1 MALSGWQAGMAS
13 AEVYRE
19 DSRPGDAAVDSAP
32 ILLATPVGQFTSPPI
47 AFWSACVEWATLCL
61 VLLLI
66 FRFSGLLSRVS
77 GLPTITLYLLTGAG
91 CFQAGAV
98 KHGTVAQLLPFHHAT
113 LAVIT
118 LAAGSELAM
127 EQLRTH
133 ARTIRCLTVTLTV
146 AAVIIVFWLSLL
158 VITQSQ
164 ALGVDAGMPVTGIAS
179 MFAAVIAI
187 ARSPSSAI
195 AIVSEQR
202 ADGPFTQ
209 TVLSVTMVTDVVVI
223 VLFTASLELA
233 QASEAHDLAPETCN
247 ECGCSA
253 LACLLRQRRRRAVLG
268 LWRTLRLLTTP
279 PHICRRSYSARR
291 ARGWVGCCFGSQA
304 APPPPS
310 SSRLGTARC
319 SPRSACSRCAWRPRP
334 SCFGPRRCSRWVA
347 MPLEPR
353 RCSTGRPKGARWRI
367 TCRWSASCRGVQ
379 SVRFRL

>member
-1 MALSGWQAGMAS
+1 MAS
-13 AEVYRE
+13 REQYNE
-19 DSRPGDAAVDSAP
+19 DSRPGEAAVDSAP
-32 ILLATPVGQFTSPPI
+32 VLLAIPVGQFTSPPI
-47 AFWSACVEWATLCL
+47 AVWSACVEWATLLL

-66 FRFSGLLSRVS
+66 FRFAGLLSRIS

-91 CFQAGAV
+91 CFQAGGV

-133 ARTIRCLTVTLTV
+133 AKTIRCLTITLTI
-146 AAVIIVFWLSLL
+146 AAITIVFWLSLA
-158 VITQSQ
+158 VITQSH
-164 ALGVDAGMPVTGIAS
+164 ALGADAGMPVTGVAS

-233 QASEAHDLAPETCN
+233 QVVLSPT
-247 ECGCSA
+247 SA
-253 LACLLRQRRRRAVLG
+253 GLGRLLLRFSSRTAATLVLSLGHGAVLTALCLL
-268 LWRTLRLLTTP
+268 TLRLAPTP
-279 PHICRRSYSARR
+279 AVLRPVALLLVGAYAFGAEALLHSA
-291 ARGWVGCCFGSQA
+291 AEGSVLSDHMQV
-304 APPPPS
+304 
-310 SSRLGTARC
+310 
-319 SPRSACSRCAWRPRP
+319 W
-334 SCFGPRRCSRWVA
+334 CSRWRVSSCA
-347 MPLEPR
+347 
-353 RCSTGRPKGARWRI
+353 GR
-367 TCRWSASCRGVQ
+367 
-379 SVRFRL
+379 